1 MLSRF
6 RRQDDPPTI
15 NLNPYF
21 ACYGGNA
28 NEWSEWSVCS
38 DSCGGGTR
46 TRTRTCTDEF
56 VECSENLEELKICNT
71 ESCELLNHDMTSCQC
86 KEGNLTIFS
95 QMLKFSQKKFY
106 FFAQILKFE
115 ENFQI

>member
-6 RRQDDPPTI
+6 RRQDDPVTI

-56 VECSENLEELKICNT
+56 VECSENLEESKICNT
-71 ESCELLNHDMTSCQC
+71 ESCELFNHDMTPCEC
-86 KEGNLTIFS
+86 EEGD
-95 QMLKFSQKKFY
+95 
-106 FFAQILKFE
+106 
-115 ENFQI
+115 